1 MNLTT
6 LIQKK
11 ETLFNNKK
19 FTSLPTKRSYDMSE
33 PIQPTITDLTPG
45 TKLPTICNR
54 AITKKLMEL
63 AVTGSCAI
71 QLATYPNGQ
80 QKVLIK
86 FRHDS
91 QDDVGGAYKI
101 ILPTEGYNVMAIVI
115 VGPRL
120 ADKLTFDDSLKPVNE
135 SNYTVLTVCRPAKR
149 TASAINDVFIAA
161 NLIRFHFSNIY
172 DRVQMVTNK
181 TRAIC
186 NMFK

>member
-1 MNLTT
+1 
-6 LIQKK
+6 
-11 ETLFNNKK
+11 
-19 FTSLPTKRSYDMSE
+19 MSE
-33 PIQPTITDLTPG
+33 PIQPTITDLTPS
-45 TKLPTICNR
+45 TKFPTICNR

-63 AVTGSCAI
+63 AVTSSVTGSCAI

-86 FRHDS
+86 FRHAS

-149 TASAINDVFIAA
+149 TASAIDDVFIAA